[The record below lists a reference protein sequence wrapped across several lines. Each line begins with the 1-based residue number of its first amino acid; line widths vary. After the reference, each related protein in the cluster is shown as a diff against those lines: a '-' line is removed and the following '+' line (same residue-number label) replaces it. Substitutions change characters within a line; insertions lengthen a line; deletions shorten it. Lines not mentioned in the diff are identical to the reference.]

1 LLLNHKIQS
10 KLEEDLKTIILPS
23 TSFEI
28 DQQWAGIMAFGDDK
42 YPILKRI
49 NNQLIV
55 AVKLGGMGIALGS
68 LIGEEAA
75 LLTLENINK

>member
-1 LLLNHKIQS
+1 
-10 KLEEDLKTIILPS
+10 
-23 TSFEI
+23 
-28 DQQWAGIMAFGDDK
+28 MAFGDDK

-75 LLTLENINK
+75 LLTLENINKWKSYSLFLYYYF